1 MLATARRQR
10 TMLVAAAILIAVVAA
25 CSPAPAASSPSPTE
39 APEPVPSE
47 IAYAMHQRE
56 VFGLRADRAW
66 VEQVAADPRATTFTL
81 DFPMLPEE
89 DAEFTRRQVDF
100 GTVAAAVKAY
110 AQTVPEAYGGVYID
124 QPRHVV
130 VALWTATP
138 EMHRVRVLE
147 RLGGWAPLEAR
158 QVRHTEQE
166 LNDLVD
172 RIGSDWD
179 WMKGAGALPLGAGT
193 EIIDNL
199 VSLQVS
205 SANPAIGAQILLHYG
220 VGPDILRVDS
230 DGSGVFLLPRGTIE
244 GTVVMAGGKPVPGR
258 NELML
263 QWEADGPGECGV
275 GDMGYGVGTGR
286 FELPCSPGGWTILV
300 MTPVP
305 DDGWEEVGRGHV
317 VVPPGGI
324 VQLRIRLEPG
334 ARVRS

>member
-25 CSPAPAASSPSPTE
+25 CSPAPVASPSSPTE

-47 IAYAMHQRE
+47 IVYAIHQRE
-56 VFGLRADRAW
+56 VFGLRSDREW
-66 VEQVAADPRATTFTL
+66 VEHVAADPRATTFTL

-110 AQTVPEAYGGVYID
+110 AQTVPEAFGGVYID

-147 RLGGWAPLEAR
+147 RLGGWAPLEVR

-166 LNDLVD
+166 LDDLVD

-179 WMKGAGALPLGAGT
+179 WMKGAGALPLSAGT

>member
-10 TMLVAAAILIAVVAA
+10 TMLVAAAILIAVMAA
-25 CSPAPAASSPSPTE
+25 CSPAPAASPSSPTE

-56 VFGLRADRAW
+56 VFGLRSDREW
-66 VEQVAADPRATTFTL
+66 VEQVAAAPRATTFTL

-110 AQTVPEAYGGVYID
+110 AQTVPEAFGGVYID

-138 EMHRVRVLE
+138 EVHRIRILE

-179 WMKGAGALPLGAGT
+179 WMKGAGALPLSAGT

-244 GTVVMAGGKPVPGR
+244 GTVVMADGKPVPGR

-300 MTPVP
+300 MAPVP
-305 DDGWEEVGRGHV
+305 DGWEEVGRGHV

>member
-25 CSPAPAASSPSPTE
+25 CSPAPAASPSSPTE
-39 APEPVPSE
+39 TPEPVPSE
-47 IAYAMHQRE
+47 IAYAIHQRE
-56 VFGLRADRAW
+56 VFGLRSDREW

-147 RLGGWAPLEAR
+147 RLAGWAPLEVR

-166 LNDLVD
+166 LDDLVD

-179 WMKGAGALPLGAGT
+179 WMKGAGALPLSAGT

-305 DDGWEEVGRGHV
+305 DGWEEVGRGHV
-317 VVPPGGI
+317 VVPHRGT
-324 VQLRIRLEPG
+324 VELRITLEPG
-334 ARVRS
+334 ARVRT

>member
-25 CSPAPAASSPSPTE
+25 SSPAPVASPSSPTE
-39 APEPVPSE
+39 ATEPVPFE

-56 VFGLRADRAW
+56 VFGLRSDRAW

-110 AQTVPEAYGGVYID
+110 AQTVPEAFGGVYID

-138 EMHRVRVLE
+138 EVPRIRILA

-166 LNDLVD
+166 LDDLVD

-179 WMKGAGALPLGAGT
+179 WMKGAGALPLSAGT

-317 VVPPGGI
+317 VVPPGGT
-324 VQLRIRLEPG
+324 VELRITLEPG
-334 ARVRS
+334 ARVRT